1 MSVNKEMQ
9 EHKRHKKRK
18 VRFVLLVPFV
28 FLTAWTSSPRE
39 RIRSHLDLVDLR
51 SRGSASFVVEYGAC
65 ARCRPDSVAFPARI
79 WVVDASIDVFAEET
93 HRVWNMAVHELT
105 IDER

>member
-1 MSVNKEMQ
+1 MSVDKQ
-9 EHKRHKKRK
+9 RRKHKRHEKHK

-28 FLTAWTSSPRE
+28 FLTALASSPRE

-65 ARCRPDSVAFPARI
+65 ARCRPDSVSLPAAV

-93 HRVWNMAVHELT
+93 HGVWNMDVHELT
-105 IDER
+105 VDES